1 MKGPHQHI
9 GPRWFSW
16 WFALV
21 LVAGA
26 GVLGFSFGSRRL
38 LTNDG
43 WLRPVSRRRVTRRHF
58 IMLEPVDC
66 DKTGSSAGIPRS
78 G

>member
-1 MKGPHQHI
+1 MKGPHLHI

-16 WFALV
+16 RFALV
-21 LVAGA
+21 LVTGA
-26 GVLGFSFGSRRL
+26 GVLGFSFGSRLL

-43 WLRPVSRRRVTRRHF
+43 CLRPVCRRRVTRRHF
-58 IMLEPVDC
+58 VMLEPVDC
-66 DKTGSSAGIPRS
+66 DKTGSPAGIPLS

>member
-16 WFALV
+16 RFALV

-26 GVLGFSFGSRRL
+26 GVLGCKFCSLRL
-38 LTNDG
+38 LANDG
-43 WLRPVSRRRVTRRHF
+43 CRRPVTRRPVTRRLF
-58 IMLEPVDC
+58 VMLEPVDC
-66 DKTGSSAGIPRS
+66 DKTGSPAGIPRS